1 MFAQDGFSAHV
12 LCDGR
17 FCLDEPIG
25 QGTAAYVWRATDLS
39 TLEKVAV
46 KIFSTPL
53 GAEPQEHQAQ
63 WEAAALRSVSTPH
76 VIRMISD
83 GVIEHPGTGAQTPYL
98 VLELVAGTNLRR
110 KIAEHGSQPPAEVAR
125 RAMELVD
132 GLSALHAAGYIH
144 GDIKPSNILLDDST
158 GSAKIA
164 DLGAAVSRQGP
175 PAQASSYGSLP
186 YMSPEQVRGVP
197 LSTATDIYSLG
208 LVLLEC
214 LTGVRPFD
222 LPAVE
227 SLVVRTVR
235 SPEAPPTL
243 AREWVSL
250 LAAMTAVQA
259 QERPTAEQCRRLLA
273 PLLSSADAPAARG
286 ASVPH
291 AGPRPALRPG
301 MHPAPHRLPAIP
313 AARPCDHASS
323 GLQRS
328 AR

>member
-1 MFAQDGFSAHV
+1 MVAQDGFSAHV

-25 QGTAAYVWRATDLS
+25 QGTAAYVWRATDLA

-46 KIFSTPL
+46 KIFSSPL
-53 GAEPQEHQAQ
+53 GAAPQEHQAL
-63 WEAAALRSVSTPH
+63 WEAAALRSVSNPH
-76 VIRMISD
+76 VVRIISD
-83 GVIEHPGTGAQTPYL
+83 GLIEHPHTGARTPYL
-98 VLELVAGTNLRR
+98 ALELVPGTNLHRY
-110 KIAEHGSQPPAEVAR
+110 IAERGAQPAADVAR
-125 RAMELVD
+125 RALGLVD
-132 GLSALHAAGYIH
+132 GLSALHSAGFIH
-144 GDIKPSNILLDDST
+144 GDIKPSNILLDAAT
-158 GSAKIA
+158 GNAKIT
-164 DLGAAVSRQGP
+164 DLGTAVCRDRS

-186 YMSPEQVRGVP
+186 YMSPEQVRGLP
-197 LSTATDIYSLG
+197 LGTATDVYSLG

-243 AREWVSL
+243 TRQWVSL
-250 LAAMTAVQA
+250 LMAMTAMEA
-259 QERPTAEQCRRLLA
+259 QERPTAEQCRQLLA
-273 PLLSSADAPAARG
+273 RLAGSTGDPEAPAA
-286 ASVPH
+286 AAAPHAAPH
-291 AGPRPALRPG
+291 AGAHTG
-301 MHPAPHRLPAIP
+301 PHRLAATPAS
-313 AARPCDHASS
+313 RPCARAST